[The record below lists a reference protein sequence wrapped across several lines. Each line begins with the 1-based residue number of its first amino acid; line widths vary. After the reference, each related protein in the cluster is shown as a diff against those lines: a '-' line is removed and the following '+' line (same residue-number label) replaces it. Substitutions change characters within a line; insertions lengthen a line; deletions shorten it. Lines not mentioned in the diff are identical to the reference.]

1 MLLLKA
7 LIAPGAFLAVV
18 TKEGECCYLLEQRA
32 CEKKAV
38 LDTFLVMSSFSRELM
53 PSLMFALL
61 LRLTKKS
68 RAFCRLIF
76 LALFFSHNLVLKAG
90 IVLGW
95 SLQD

>member
-38 LDTFLVMSSFSRELM
+38 LERYLLGDELFLQRAHAFTDVCTLAPPDKKEQSFL
-53 PSLMFALL
+53 
-61 LRLTKKS
+61 
-68 RAFCRLIF
+68 
-76 LALFFSHNLVLKAG
+76 
-90 IVLGW
+90 
-95 SLQD
+95 